1 MIIKHRWAKYEHSR
15 DYNTGNL
22 DKLVKVFPHVI
33 LAANL
38 QGLGWVSR
46 MVADVPFLDFQVS
59 AGLTHWPKFHMKQM
73 PRLQV
78 AVLGLDF

>member
-1 MIIKHRWAKYEHSR
+1 MIIKHRWANYEHSR

-38 QGLGWVSR
+38 QGLGWVSY
-46 MVADVPFLDFQVS
+46 MVADV
-59 AGLTHWPKFHMKQM
+59 
-73 PRLQV
+73 LQLG
-78 AVLGLDF
+78 ALLGLAGARRLDALA